1 MINKKVEEF
10 ANELS
15 LVLKYN
21 KYLLDEPDTLRLVLE
36 ARLITYSN
44 DMFTY
49 GRTYNDFVA
58 MSLLGLKV
66 LDGVN

>member
-1 MINKKVEEF
+1 MINKKVEDF

-21 KYLLDEPDTLRLVLE
+21 KYLLDEPDTLRLILE

-44 DMFTY
+44 DMFSY
-49 GRTYNDFVA
+49 GRNSNVFVD
-58 MSLLGLKV
+58 MSHLGLRI

>member
-49 GRTYNDFVA
+49 GRTSNVFVD
-58 MSLLGLKV
+58 MSHLGLKV
-66 LDGVN
+66 LDGAN